1 MTENQKKKLTT
12 LSQKLSRTE
21 KTFFQ
26 NCNKIATDTVYK
38 HNQL

>member
-1 MTENQKKKLTT
+1 MTENQKKSLSA
-12 LSQKLSRTE
+12 LSQNLYRTE
-21 KTFFQ
+21 KNFVQ

>member
-1 MTENQKKKLTT
+1 MTETKKNLTA

-21 KTFFQ
+21 KNFVQ